1 MPDRFG
7 PRGVVAVIIPQQ
19 NANMQPEY
27 EMMRPEGINNQMYRF
42 DISVHDK
49 VPEAVL
55 KTLPEAHGCYPDA
68 IIVGNSF
75 EMRKVPPAQYEQYRA
90 SMEATAKG
98 VQFNTAA
105 DGCLA
110 ALRTLGARKI
120 GVVSPMT
127 EEYSKSIQ
135 AFYGHYGFD
144 APYAAWLRVV
154 DPKNI
159 IKLTVDD
166 IAEAFQTK
174 GFEECDAI
182 LHIGG
187 ALGIINMIPLL
198 EEKISRPIVSSTA
211 AAYWYALR
219 KMGISDTRNDLGH
232 LWTVGRIADA

>member
-27 EMMRPEGINNQMYRF
+27 EMMRPDGINNQMYRF

-49 VPEAVL
+49 VPEAVMR
-55 KTLPEAHGCYPDA
+55 TLPETHGCYPDA

-75 EMRKVPPAQYEQYRA
+75 EMRKVPPADYEDYRA
-90 SMEATAKG
+90 QMESLADG
-98 VQFNTAA
+98 VPFNTAA

-127 EEYSKSIQ
+127 EEYSQSIQ
-135 AFYGHYGFD
+135 HFYSHYGFD
-144 APYAAWLRVV
+144 APYAAWLHVV

-159 IKLTVDD
+159 IRLTVDD
-166 IAEAFQTK
+166 IAGAFETE
-174 GFEECDAI
+174 GFDECDVI

-187 ALGIINMIPLL
+187 ALGIIGMIPEL
-198 EEKISRPIVSSTA
+198 EARIGRPIISSTA

-219 KMGISDTRNDLGH
+219 RMGVSDTRDDLGH
-232 LWTVGRIADA
+232 LWTIGQIAEA

>member
-7 PRGVVAVIIPQQ
+7 PRGVVAVVIPQQ

-27 EMMRPEGINNQMYRF
+27 ELMRPAGINNQMYRF

-49 VPEAVL
+49 VPEAVI
-55 KTLPEAHGCYPDA
+55 KTLPQTHGCFPDA

-75 EMRKVPPAQYEQYRA
+75 EMRKMPPAEFEQHRA
-90 SMEATAKG
+90 AMEATANG

-110 ALRTLGARKI
+110 ALRTLGAKKI

-127 EEYSKSIQ
+127 EEYSQSVQ
-135 AFYGHYGFD
+135 TFYGHHGFD
-144 APYAAWLRVV
+144 APYAAWLHVV

-166 IAEAFQTK
+166 ISSAFQTE
-174 GFEECDAI
+174 GFEQCDVI

-187 ALGIINMIPLL
+187 ALGIIGMIPKL
-198 EEKISRPIVSSTA
+198 EEKIGRPIISSTA

-219 KMGISDTRNDLGH
+219 KMGINDTRDDLGH
-232 LWTVGRIADA
+232 LWTVGHVVED